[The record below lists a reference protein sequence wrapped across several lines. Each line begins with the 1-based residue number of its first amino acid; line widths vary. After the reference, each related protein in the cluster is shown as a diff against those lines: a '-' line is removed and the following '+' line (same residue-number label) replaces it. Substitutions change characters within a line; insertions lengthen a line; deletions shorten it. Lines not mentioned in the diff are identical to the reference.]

1 MRRRHPNVDDDELG
15 LVLAHE
21 REELVRVPGLTDNL
35 EVAPFEQTREA
46 FAQQDV
52 VVGDDDPTAA
62 FRRRVDRPPTLRG
75 SDSGYID
82 THVIGV
88 RRGALVGYRRGLF

>member
-1 MRRRHPNVDDDELG
+1 MGRRHPNVDDDEFR

-21 REELVRVPGLTDNL
+21 REELVRVSGLSDNL
-35 EVAPFEQTREA
+35 EVGPFEQAREA

-52 VVGDDDPTAA
+52 VVGNDDPSAVLQ
-62 FRRRVDRPPTLRG
+62 RRVDRPPTLRG
-75 SDSGYID
+75 RGSRYIK

-88 RRGALVGYRRGLF
+88 PGGALVG